1 MSSTINIKNRK
12 IGTNEPVF
20 IIAEVGV
27 NHNGDLNLA
36 KDLIKQ
42 AKELGADC
50 VKFQT
55 FKAKNLVTKKAIKA
69 KYQVLNDKKSKDKSQ
84 FEMLKKLELSQDSFE
99 KILKHCTDNDIIFI
113 STPYNYEDV
122 EFLESYDVPAYK
134 LSSMHSLEPS
144 FANYVAKKG
153 KPIILSTGMSS
164 LDQIKETVEAINITG
179 NKDLALLQCT
189 TSYPSKISEANLKTI
204 KTLEKN
210 FNTIVGF
217 SDHTLGHISAVTSVG
232 LGAKI
237 IEKHLTLDKNME
249 GPDHA
254 ASCNPND
261 FSIFVKMIRDAEKAL
276 GSGIKKPT
284 PNEKENMQF
293 MLRSICAKIDILKN
307 TIINEKLL
315 TFKRPGDGISPRSI
329 KSLIGKKVIRNILA
343 DEQINWKDIEK

>member
-1 MSSTINIKNRK
+1 MASVINIQNKK
-12 IGTNEPVF
+12 IGPHEPVF
-20 IIAEVGV
+20 IIAEIGV
-27 NHNGDLNLA
+27 NHNGDINVA
-36 KDLIKQ
+36 KKLIEK
-42 AKELGADC
+42 AKESGADC

-55 FKAKNLVTKKAIKA
+55 FKAENLVTKKAVKA
-69 KYQVLNDKKSKDKSQ
+69 KYQVLNDKQSKDKNQ
-84 FEMLKKLELSQDSFE
+84 FEMLKKLELSRESFE
-99 KILKHCTDNDIIFI
+99 KILKHCSDNKIIFI

-122 EFLESYDVPAYK
+122 DFLLSYDVPAFK
-134 LSSMHSLEPS
+134 LSSMHAQEPS
-144 FANYVAKKG
+144 FANYVAKKE
-153 KPIILSTGMSS
+153 KPIILSTGMTS
-164 LDQIKETVEAINITG
+164 LDQIKETVKAINLTG

-189 TSYPSKISEANLKTI
+189 TSYPSKISESNLKTI
-204 KTLEKN
+204 KTLEKT

-217 SDHTLGHISAVTSVG
+217 SDHTLGYISAVTSIG